1 MFASTLI
8 AGCASTALN
17 YNTLDLASTT
27 NDLLS
32 RQVLYNLSNFI
43 DSDLAYP
50 AQVVIN
56 SGTAST
62 SDTISANYSTPL
74 TSAIT
79 TTAQTVRTVAASPS
93 TATTSLATGVRAGES
108 AGASGTDVRTQNWA
122 YAPITNAFQARR
134 LMALYRYAV
143 NGDDELLRKTYPKI
157 FQSVTHTRNVCLL
170 DDKGNPVTIS
180 ATKGADK
187 PPPGQAAIDVSFSRC
202 VTSWGSGNQ
211 LTATTG
217 SDSSTTMRPDPYYL
231 QGPGC
236 VLCISSA
243 YKRKLVVNPRLSGH
257 WLHWRASTGASGTR
271 PDTYNEGDISLGRF
285 GHYEL
290 FVDPHQSEKF
300 PEFVAFIL
308 AASTQSDTGG
318 GSSAGGGGASQGG
331 AKQAVQPFICQADPS
346 GNFICQ

>member
-1 MFASTLI
+1 MFAAAFI

-32 RQVLYNLSNFI
+32 RQVLYNLANFI

-50 AQVVIN
+50 SQIVIN

-93 TATTSLATGVRAGES
+93 TTTTNLATGVRAGES
-108 AGASGTDVRTQNWA
+108 LGASGTDVRTQNWS
-122 YAPITNAFQARR
+122 YAPVTNAFQARR
-134 LMALYRYAV
+134 LMALYRYV
-143 NGDDELLRKTYPKI
+143 INGDDEQLRRNYPKI

-180 ATKGADK
+180 ATKAAST
-187 PPPGQAAIDVSFSRC
+187 PPAGQAAIDVSFSRC
-202 VTSWGSGNQ
+202 VTSWGSGGQ

-217 SDSSTTMRPDPYYL
+217 SDSSTTMKPDPYYL

-236 VLCISSA
+236 VLCVSSA
-243 YKRKLVVNPRLSGH
+243 YKHRLVVNPRLAGRWLRWRSLAGTSGG
-257 WLHWRASTGASGTR
+257 RA
-271 PDTYNEGDISLGRF
+271 DTFREGDIPLGRF

-290 FVDPHQSEKF
+290 FADPYQSEKF

-318 GSSAGGGGASQGG
+318 GSSSGGGGTSQGG
-331 AKQAVQPFICQADPS
+331 ARQAVQPFICQADPS